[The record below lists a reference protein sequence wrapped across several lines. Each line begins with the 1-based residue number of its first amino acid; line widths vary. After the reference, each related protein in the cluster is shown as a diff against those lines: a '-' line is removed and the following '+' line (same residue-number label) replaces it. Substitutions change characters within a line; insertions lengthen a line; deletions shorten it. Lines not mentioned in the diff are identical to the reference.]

1 MTARY
6 RAAIVGCGDIG
17 HAHAEGFRASPDVEL
32 VAVVDPI
39 EPARH
44 QFQAEYGVSAAYPS
58 VEELFAAAAPDIVSV
73 CVWHRLHAPITIA
86 AAEAGA
92 QAVICEKP
100 MATSMAEVD
109 AMIEACDR
117 AGTRLVVSH
126 QRRFTPGWER
136 ARDLVR
142 AGAIGTVRLAQGR
155 GRNGLLNVGTHL
167 IDAMLFILGEPDA
180 TWVMAAVERQT
191 DRFER
196 DTPIEDRCMVLVELA
211 GGAQLFVQNDLPGA
225 EGPGPTG
232 SAGSAGPT
240 GSAGPGI
247 ALQITGS
254 GGMIET
260 SEYSARVFTAGSGGW
275 RVEFASDDVDT
286 IGGRANA
293 RQVRELIRWLD
304 GGPEHR
310 CSARRARPTTEI
322 MMAAYE
328 SARRH
333 RLVHLPLGERSFPL
347 AAMIDEGL
355 LTPSVPGPHDIRGY
369 LRRQGIDEERYA
381 QLRATGMGHHEIMA
395 MLAGVRGRF

>member
-1 MTARY
+1 MSARY

-17 HAHAEGFRASPDVEL
+17 HAHAEGFRANPEVEL
-32 VAVVDPI
+32 VAVVDPV
-39 EPARH
+39 EPARR
-44 QFQAEYGVSAAYPS
+44 QFRAEYGVPAAYPS
-58 VEELFAAAAPDIVSV
+58 VEELFAAGAPDIVSV

-86 AAEAGA
+86 AAGAGVR
-92 QAVICEKP
+92 AVICEKP

-136 ARDLVR
+136 ARDLVA
-142 AGAIGTVRLAQGR
+142 AGAIGTVAVAQGR
-155 GRNGLLNVGTHL
+155 ARNGLLNVGTHL
-167 IDAMLFILGEPDA
+167 IDAMLFILGEPVA

-225 EGPGPTG
+225 ESPGHGIDLQFTG
-232 SAGSAGPT
+232 SA
-240 GSAGPGI
+240 
-247 ALQITGS
+247 
-254 GGMIET
+254 GMIET
-260 SEYSARVFTAGSGGW
+260 SEYSARVFTADSGGW

-333 RLVHLPLGERSFPL
+333 RLVHLPLDERSYPL

-355 LTPSVPGPHDIRGY
+355 LVPSVPGPHDIRGY
-369 LRRQGIDEERYA
+369 LRREGIDEERYA